1 MFAAPARRLLTLP
14 MLLLA
19 ASLSGVVSAAAQ
31 DAAAAEAAPTR
42 IAVVDVESVVARW
55 QVGVALQARL
65 DAFRTA
71 ANAEGQ
77 AHVDALNAMRD
88 SLVAGIES
96 LPQEELDRLQEAF
109 ASRSAEFD
117 AFQTTKRQEAEQLQ
131 STGFREIE
139 LALQP
144 VLINLRD
151 EMGYDLILNRA
162 PGIVLIT
169 KPRVDI
175 TEVVLLR
182 FNQATAGNPPD
193 ADS

>member
-19 ASLSGVVSAAAQ
+19 ASLSGFVSAAAQ
-31 DAAAAEAAPTR
+31 DASAAQAAPTR
-42 IAVVDVESVVARW
+42 IAVVDVESVVARS

-71 ANAEGQ
+71 ANSEGQ

-117 AFQTTKRQEAEQLQ
+117 TFQTTKRQEAEQLQ
-131 STGFREIE
+131 TTGFREIE

-151 EMGYDLILNRA
+151 EMGYDMILNRT

-169 KPRVDI
+169 KPQVDI

-193 ADS
+193 SDS